1 MFKKKKKFKI
11 FYLALVTTGVTQGF
25 PQKFCP
31 FGSAP
36 LCSWGPENTE

>member
-1 MFKKKKKFKI
+1 MVKKKIKFKI

-25 PQKFCP
+25 PQIRP